1 MPLLPLHPRPGRPV
15 RQLRKSTRP
24 EGPDQTILRTRP
36 LNTYN
41 ERIEELVLRP
51 PQTSRPAQEV
61 CRGEPEP
68 PRERAKLQP
77 KLDTRRAK
85 TPLTN
90 PRPIMGHPG
99 TLQRRGGQDD
109 LRLDGGS
116 TRLHLR
122 NKGVGRKNRET
133 RPLEEVLARPR
144 KPQHPLHRKGQHPI
158 PRHSLP
164 RTTTRLKTGIQPPM
178 GSILHRMG
186 PV

>member
-24 EGPDQTILRTRP
+24 EGSDQTILRTRP
-36 LNTYN
+36 LHTYN

-68 PRERAKLQP
+68 SRERAKLQP

-99 TLQRRGGQDD
+99 TVQRRGGQDD

-133 RPLEEVLARPR
+133 RSLEEVLARPR
-144 KPQHPLHRKGQHPI
+144 KPQHPLHRKRQHPI